1 MDDMNLGEILK
12 EVAEENQTRKI
23 LELLNESKD
32 LEEAK
37 AKVKSLLDKKGQR
50 KRERAVDLPE
60 AARSLISSI
69 RGFHGKIKEET

>member
-32 LEEAK
+32 LGEAK
-37 AKVKSLLDKKGQR
+37 EKVKSLLDK
-50 KRERAVDLPE
+50 
-60 AARSLISSI
+60 
-69 RGFHGKIKEET
+69 

>member
-12 EVAEENQTRKI
+12 EVAEENQTRKV

-37 AKVKSLLDKKGQR
+37 EKVKSLLDK
-50 KRERAVDLPE
+50 
-60 AARSLISSI
+60 
-69 RGFHGKIKEET
+69 